1 MSRSSKK
8 MTTIQVLQKALE
20 LLTKRD
26 KTLLASVVIIQLF
39 LGVIDLIAVGIIGL
53 IGSLAVRGVS
63 ATAPGSR
70 ISSILEFINL
80 DNEPLQRQATIL
92 GVTAAALMCSKT
104 LFSIWFNRR
113 SLFFIGRR
121 SAVASG
127 QLISKVLKQN
137 LEQLQSRSF
146 QTTLYG
152 VTTGIDLLSLGVIG
166 TMVLMISDV
175 TLSAI
180 MVIGL
185 FVVDPVVAVST
196 IIFFAGV
203 ALILHKMLATRTQSL
218 ARKSSALAIQ
228 NNQRILEV
236 LGAFREISAKNR
248 KQFYAQEISKARMR
262 LAEYNAEKSFMPSI
276 SKYVFELT
284 TIVGAFTISAI
295 QFVLN
300 DASHAVAILVVFLAA
315 SARISPA
322 LLRIQ
327 QGSISIKSSA
337 TSAKPTL
344 ELLEELGVNELS
356 NPMGDGLQEKLMKV
370 DFVPTVQI
378 RNLTYQYPNSN
389 SPAIDSLDLQV
400 ESGETVALVGTSGA
414 GKSTLVDVILGLLEP
429 ESGEVL
435 IGGIPPKSALLVF
448 SGQIAYVP
456 QDAMIFEGTVRENVT
471 IGFEPDHFSDQEV
484 WRALEIASLA
494 QFVEESELGLNLQV
508 GERGTKLSGGQRQRL
523 GIARAVVTNPK
534 LLVLDEATSALD
546 GQTELSI
553 SESIQELQGSCTI
566 VLIAHRLSTV
576 RNADKIIYLE
586 SGKVRAIG
594 NFDEVRRE
602 VSDFD
607 VQAKLMGL

>member
-1 MSRSSKK
+1 MSSSDNK
-8 MTTIQVLQKALE
+8 MTTVEVLQKALG

-26 KTLLASVVIIQLF
+26 KALLVGVVIIQLL
-39 LGVIDLIAVGIIGL
+39 LGVIDLLAVGIIGL

-63 ATAPGSR
+63 ATAPGTR
-70 ISSILEFINL
+70 ISRVLEFINL
-80 DNEPLQRQATIL
+80 ENEPLQRQAMIL

-121 SAVASG
+121 SAIASG
-127 QLISKVLKQN
+127 ELINKVLKQN

-180 MVIGL
+180 MIIGL
-185 FVVDPVVAVST
+185 FIVDPVVAIST
-196 IIFFAGV
+196 VIFFAGV
-203 ALILHKMLATRTQSL
+203 ALILHKMLAIRTQSL
-218 ARKSSALAIQ
+218 AQKSSTLSIQ

-248 KQFYAQEISKARMR
+248 KEFYAREISGTRMR

-284 TIVGAFTISAI
+284 TIVGAFAISAI
-295 QFVLN
+295 QFILN

-327 QGSISIKSSA
+327 QGLISIKSSA

-344 ELLEELGVNELS
+344 ELLGQLGVNELS
-356 NPMGDGLQEKLMKV
+356 NPGLDYPV
-370 DFVPTVQI
+370 RNDFTPTVQI
-378 RNLTYQYPNSN
+378 RNLTYKYPNSN
-389 SPAIDSLDLQV
+389 IPAIDNLELEI

-429 ESGEVL
+429 QFGEVL
-435 IGGIPPKSALLVF
+435 IGGLPPLIAVASF

-456 QDAMIFEGTVRENVT
+456 QDALIFEGTIRENVT
-471 IGFEPDHFSDQEV
+471 IGFESDHFSDEEV
-484 WRALEIASLA
+484 WNALEMASLA
-494 QFVEESELGLNLQV
+494 QFVRESHLGLNLQV

-553 SESIQELQGSCTI
+553 SESIQRLQGFCTI
-566 VLIAHRLSTV
+566 ILIAHRLSTV

-586 SGKVRAIG
+586 LGKVRAIG
-594 NFDEVRRE
+594 SFAEVRQQ
-602 VSDFD
+602 VIDFD
-607 VQAKLMGL
+607 AQAKLMGL

>member
-1 MSRSSKK
+1 MSSSEKK
-8 MTTIQVLQKALE
+8 MSTIQVLQKALG

-26 KTLLASVVIIQLF
+26 RSLLAGVVIIQLF
-39 LGVIDLIAVGIIGL
+39 LGVIDLVAVGIIGL

-70 ISSILEFINL
+70 ISRVLELIHL
-80 DNEPLQRQATIL
+80 DAEPLQRQATIL
-92 GVTAAALMCSKT
+92 GVAAALLMCGKT

-121 SAVASG
+121 SAIASG
-127 QLISKVLKQN
+127 ELISKVLKQN

-175 TLSAI
+175 TLAAI
-180 MVIGL
+180 MIIGL
-185 FVVDPVVAVST
+185 FVVDAVVAIST
-196 IIFFAGV
+196 LIFFAGV
-203 ALILHKMLATRTQSL
+203 ALILHKMLATRTQAL
-218 ARKSSALAIQ
+218 ARKSSVLAIQ

-236 LGAFREISAKNR
+236 LGAFREISTKNR
-248 KQFYAQEISKARMR
+248 KQFYAQEISRTRMR

-300 DASHAVAILVVFLAA
+300 DAAHAVAILVVFLAA

-327 QGSISIKSSA
+327 QGTISIKSSA

-356 NPMGDGLQEKLMKV
+356 NPLREVSRDKV
-370 DFVPTVQI
+370 TKIDFVPTINIQ
-378 RNLTYQYPNSN
+378 NLTYQYPNSEI
-389 SPAIDSLDLQV
+389 PAIDNLNL
-400 ESGETVALVGTSGA
+400 EIANGEIVALVGTSGA

-429 ESGEVL
+429 KFGNVL
-435 IGGIPPKSALLVF
+435 IGELPPKLALATY

-456 QDAMIFEGTVRENVT
+456 QDALIFEGTVRENVT
-471 IGFEPDHFSDQEV
+471 IGFDSDHFSDEEV
-484 WRALEIASLA
+484 WNALEIASLGE
-494 QFVEESELGLNLQV
+494 FVKESNRGLDLQV

-553 SESIQELQGSCTI
+553 SESIQKLQGSCTI
-566 VLIAHRLSTV
+566 ILIAHRLSTV
-576 RNADKIIYLE
+576 RKADKIIYLE

-594 NFDEVRRE
+594 NFDELRAQ

-607 VQAKLMGL
+607 TQARLMGL